1 VRQNRK
7 SLAESNN
14 PVDKDDI
21 GGSNR
26 EGAGKWVKRT
36 VGYDNDEDTLRRE
49 FGSDTELDELET
61 AGGRADSGRP
71 SQCEPQREH
80 GANPGALV
88 GAAQFREPT
97 DTESQVEETDREDRE
112 NGFITTR

>member
-1 VRQNRK
+1 LEAKIAKER
-7 SLAESNN
+7 
-14 PVDKDDI
+14 
-21 GGSNR
+21 
-26 EGAGKWVKRT
+26 GKRVERT
-36 VGYDNDEDTLRRE
+36 VGYDNDEDALRRE

-61 AGGRADSGRP
+61 AGGRADSGRH
-71 SQCEPQREH
+71 SQREPQREH

-88 GAAQFREPT
+88 GAAQFREPR